1 MTQEQKAERYDN
13 LVAEADVVNR
23 ELSKLKSQNAGVNTK
38 SDEYNKKVQ
47 HLNNKLSFLEA
58 ELEKLYL

>member
-1 MTQEQKAERYDN
+1 MKDEQKAERYDM

-38 SDEYNKKVQ
+38 SEEFEKRVSF
-47 HLNNKLSFLEA
+47 LNNRLMFLEN
-58 ELEKLYL
+58 ELRKLYL